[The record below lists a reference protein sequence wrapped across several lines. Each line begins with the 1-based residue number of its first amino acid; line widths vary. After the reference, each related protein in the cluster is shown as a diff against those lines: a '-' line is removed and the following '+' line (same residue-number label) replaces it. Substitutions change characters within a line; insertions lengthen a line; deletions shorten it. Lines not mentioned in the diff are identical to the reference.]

1 MRGLESLIPQKK
13 TAFTDGATEKESV
26 FMIDIDKIKP
36 NPYQPRREFDERELK
51 SLADSIR
58 VYGIL
63 QPLLVS
69 KVEKDVPTGRDVE
82 YELIAGER
90 RLRAAKLAHLP
101 RVPVVV
107 RQGASNT
114 QKLEVALIENI
125 QRHDLNAI
133 DEARAFKQLKD
144 EFAMTYTEIGKRVS
158 KSQPYIMNTV
168 RILALPESMQDAL
181 VRGEINE
188 GHTRPLLSL
197 KRFPD
202 RQQKL
207 FDAIVK
213 QKFTVR
219 QAEAMGREM
228 LGGDASP
235 AQMFGGGRSVIDE
248 EVVQMLEQFKN
259 THGLSRVNANTSG
272 RTARL
277 AITFSSK
284 TDLKE
289 WVQKF
294 IQS

>member
-13 TAFTDGATEKESV
+13 TAYSEGATEKESV

-58 VYGIL
+58 VYGVL

-69 KVEKDVPTGRDVE
+69 KVGREVPNGRLVE

-90 RLRAAKLAHLP
+90 RLRAAKMAHLP
-101 RVPVVV
+101 RVPVVI
-107 RQGASNT
+107 RQAPSNT

-144 EFAMTYTEIGKRVS
+144 EFSMSYSEIARRVS

-168 RILALPESMQDAL
+168 RILALPEEMQQAL
-181 VRGEINE
+181 INKEINE

-202 RQQKL
+202 RQKKL
-207 FDAIVK
+207 FDTIRQ

-219 QAEAMGREM
+219 QAEAMSRELLGNDAAPSQL
-228 LGGDASP
+228 LGGGKST
-235 AQMFGGGRSVIDE
+235 IDP
-248 EVVQMLEQFKN
+248 EVVDMLERFKSA
-259 THGLSRVNANTSG
+259 HGLSRVNANTSG

-284 TDLKE
+284 SDMKD
-289 WVQKF
+289 WVQRF
-294 IQS
+294 LQS

>member
-1 MRGLESLIPQKK
+1 
-13 TAFTDGATEKESV
+13 
-26 FMIDIDKIKP
+26 MIDIDKIKP
-36 NPYQPRREFDERELK
+36 NPYQPRKEFDERELK

-69 KVEKDVPTGRDVE
+69 KIEKDVPTGRAVE

-107 RQGASNT
+107 RQAISDK

-125 QRHDLNAI
+125 QRHDLNPV

-144 EFAMTYTEIGKRVS
+144 EFNISYSEIGRRVS

-168 RILALPESMQDAL
+168 RILALPMAMQDAL
-181 VRGEINE
+181 VAGQINE

-207 FDAIVK
+207 FDAIVN

-219 QAEAMGREM
+219 QAEAMGRE
-228 LGGDASP
+228 LLADDAAP
-235 AQMFGGGRSVIDE
+235 AQLLGGGRSVIDE
-248 EVVQMLEQFKN
+248 DMVQILEQFKN

-272 RTARL
+272 RVARL

-284 TDLKE
+284 SDMRE

>member
-1 MRGLESLIPQKK
+1 
-13 TAFTDGATEKESV
+13 
-26 FMIDIDKIKP
+26 MIDIDKIKP